1 MQFKAKVKLNSI
13 FYFILSIVIRWLYNL
28 LVLLNVGFTNNQKVI
43 LHLLLAV
50 VSLVLGWLALQ
61 LFRRSS
67 PSGSNLGCFYLIL
80 LLLNLVGGVGA
91 LFYTMVQFFGAQGG
105 SETLWLL

>member
-1 MQFKAKVKLNSI
+1 MQFKDKVKLNSI
-13 FYFILSIVIRWLYNL
+13 VYLILSIVIRWLYNL
-28 LVLLNVGFTNNQKVI
+28 LALVYHGFTGDQKVI
-43 LHLLLAV
+43 LHLVLAV

-67 PSGSNLGCFYLIL
+67 PSGSNIGCFYLIF

-91 LFYTMVQFFGAQGG
+91 LFFTMVQFFGAQGG

>member
-1 MQFKAKVKLNSI
+1 MHFKDKVKLNSV
-13 FYFILSIVIRWLYNL
+13 FYLVLSILIRWLYNL
-28 LVLLNVGFTNNQKVI
+28 IAFFYHGFSHNQRAI

-67 PSGSNLGCFYLIL
+67 PSGSNLGCFYLIF

-91 LFYTMVQFFGAQGG
+91 LFYTLVQFFSAQGG
-105 SETLWLL
+105 AETLWLM

>member
-1 MQFKAKVKLNSI
+1 MRFKDQVKLNSVV
-13 FYFILSIVIRWLYNL
+13 YLVLSIIIRWLYNL
-28 LVLLNVGFTNNQKVI
+28 VVFFYHGFGHNQKAV

-50 VSLVLGWLALQ
+50 VSLILGWLALQ

-67 PSGSNLGCFYLIL
+67 PSGSNLGCFYLIF

-91 LFYTMVQFFGAQGG
+91 LFFTLVQFFSEQGG
-105 SETLWLL
+105 AETLWLM

>member
-1 MQFKAKVKLNSI
+1 MQFKDKVKLNSI
-13 FYFILSIVIRWLYNL
+13 VYLFLSIVIRWLYNL
-28 LVLLNVGFTNNQKVI
+28 LALFYHGFTSNQKVI
-43 LHLLLAV
+43 LHLVLAV
-50 VSLVLGWLALQ
+50 VSLVFGWLALQ

-67 PSGSNLGCFYLIL
+67 PSGSNLGCFYLIF

-91 LFYTMVQFFGAQGG
+91 LFYTLVQFFGVQGG

>member
-1 MQFKAKVKLNSI
+1 MQFKAKIKLNSI
-13 FYFILSIVIRWLYNL
+13 FYFVLSIIIRWLYNL
-28 LVLLNVGFTNNQKVI
+28 LVLLNLGFTGNQKVI

-50 VSLVLGWLALQ
+50 VSLVFGWLALQ

-67 PSGSNLGCFYLIL
+67 PSGSNLGCLYLIL

-91 LFYTMVQFFGAQGG
+91 LFYTMVQFFGVQGG

>member
-1 MQFKAKVKLNSI
+1 MQFKDKVKLNSI
-13 FYFILSIVIRWLYNL
+13 LYLFLSITIRWLYNL
-28 LVLLNVGFTNNQKVI
+28 LVLFYHGFSGDQKVI
-43 LHLLLAV
+43 LHLVLAV

-67 PSGSNLGCFYLIL
+67 PSGSNLGCFYLIFL
-80 LLLNLVGGVGA
+80 ILNLVGGVGA